1 MSLGQTKKAAVGKKS
16 YSRSVLKAKLG
27 ADRWPVQHM
36 RHRPVWFPARYRLIG
51 LVRASADSFVLPPAV
66 VRKATWRE

>member
-1 MSLGQTKKAAVGKKS
+1 MSPGQIKRAAVNKKG
-16 YSRSVLKAKLG
+16 YSRSVLKARLG
-27 ADRWPVQHM
+27 ATRWPVRHM

-51 LVRASADSFVLPPAV
+51 LVRASVDSFVLPPAV